1 MQQVTTLEDGGN
13 YNKCV
18 VAVDVLAHGVSDSW
32 CVIVANSYIIYTLRL
47 YLNHDWITKNTRIT
61 LINTLV
67 KW

>member
-32 CVIVANSYIIYTLRL
+32 CVIVAKFIHHL
-47 YLNHDWITKNTRIT
+47 YHTALLNP
-61 LINTLV
+61 
-67 KW
+67 